1 MKLASNGLDRRDDGA
16 RLGCRGWA
24 PLVVVHSLTRAS
36 LATDACPPPALA
48 ATVHFDM
55 ELVNSLKVPASYKGV
70 HLTFPLDRE
79 QVVNLYK
86 SFRARK
92 RLHAKY
98 VCVCVCVRARARGA
112 AAAAAAPTP
121 LPLTRGTCGVT
132 LQVHYAVAGDV
143 LRARRSQLPHHDGI
157 PH

>member
-98 VCVCVCVRARARGA
+98 VCVCVCARARAR
-112 AAAAAAPTP
+112 
-121 LPLTRGTCGVT
+121 RC
-132 LQVHYAVAGDV
+132 
-143 LRARRSQLPHHDGI
+143 RRRSSAHAIATDTRHVWRDPAGTLCSCWRRFTCTPI
-157 PH
+157 ATSAP